1 MSLNGLCNLEI
12 YLFSHFHLSAD
23 SLIISIFFFFAYFAW
38 RCIRGLSSARLMWIH
53 IFIHILVG
61 FFMNKQV
68 ADSLDLYCRELF
80 GFEEICLLATLI
92 IFVSQAIGGYCRYCH
107 NAGSY
112 PTIFMIIVRW
122 SVLLESLFFGKFRLT
137 SCANIIF
144 GNVFCAARRFIS
156 FLDWTSLSYIWVI
169 KQYFDDCVE
178 IIVNIILLYG
188 SGCLSDDHSFDLYQM
203 GPFNVD

>member
-1 MSLNGLCNLEI
+1 MTLLIFMFWTFFESAWRGWYYFILLIFIVENWLVLKKFDFLPLRS
-12 YLFSHFHLSAD
+12 YLF
-23 SLIISIFFFFAYFAW
+23 
-38 RCIRGLSSARLMWIH
+38 
-53 IFIHILVG
+53 
-61 FFMNKQV
+61 Q
-68 ADSLDLYCRELF
+68 
-80 GFEEICLLATLI
+80 
-92 IFVSQAIGGYCRYCH
+92 QAIGITAKMLALSVGF
-107 NAGSY
+107 Y

-169 KQYFDDCVE
+169 KQHFDDCVE

-188 SGCLSDDHSFDLYQM
+188 SGCLSIWPLIWLVSIRTLQRWLSPLSVFEFVRAFYAKSTLCATS
-203 GPFNVD
+203 